1 MESPLNLE
9 GHLNCITGL
18 IVMEIMLNVLILPI
32 DGASAVEGLQSMRL
46 PRLVFVNSLC
56 ETNSTLTQ

>member
-9 GHLNCITGL
+9 WHPNCITGL
-18 IVMEIMLNVLILPI
+18 IVMKILLNVLILPI
-32 DGASAVEGLQSMRL
+32 DGASAVEGLLSMGL

-56 ETNSTLTQ
+56 ETNNTLTQ